1 MSFPKISK
9 PTRSKQSGKGRHG
22 AGLHAQS
29 LSSSKKSSSKS
40 SSALRSEKARGVSQ
54 RADYLSKRLPYTMRL
69 SADIPMSHRRAATVY
84 AEASGAHAD
93 AYDAM
98 KRVGQSVK
106 AHHHLNKY
114 KRLQKISLEHAK
126 RQHLLRGRR
135 TRHTREH

>member
-9 PTRSKQSGKGRHG
+9 PTRSKQSGMGRHG
-22 AGLHAQS
+22 PGLHAQS
-29 LSSSKKSSSKS
+29 LSSSKKSSKKS
-40 SSALRSEKARGVSQ
+40 STALRAEKARGVSQ

-69 SADIPMSHRRAATVY
+69 SAEIPMSHRRAAEVY

-98 KRVGQSVK
+98 KRTGQRVK
-106 AHHHLNKY
+106 AQHHYNKY
-114 KRLQKISLEHAK
+114 RRLERISLEHSK
-126 RQHLLRGRR
+126 RKHLPRGRR